1 MMNTQ
6 NVGSQESL
14 GIKYVDGMYAEFCIK
29 VLFENDWHFCNINEL
44 RWFQMQS
51 KNKVPNNH
59 FTKLVQ
65 KQPYLDVL
73 QNRCS

>member
-44 RWFQMQS
+44 RWF
-51 KNKVPNNH
+51 
-59 FTKLVQ
+59 
-65 KQPYLDVL
+65 
-73 QNRCS
+73 